1 MVSRIINGPSCDALL
16 GCRSGHPAS
25 VAVTLHFGFEFT
37 RSMSPSVTHRQKK
50 APPVTDGAEW
60 RRRESNPR
68 VSSRK
73 WRDLQALVDR
83 ELEVAALA
91 LHSDGP
97 DWHSLSPGTLELA
110 ELITCWPQL
119 PEPIRQIILTLVR
132 SVKMSE
138 QDVIDSAELNRA
150 GKRVIIP

>member
-1 MVSRIINGPSCDALL
+1 MLQNPLTQ
-16 GCRSGHPAS
+16 
-25 VAVTLHFGFEFT
+25 VTMRRHLQAHT
-37 RSMSPSVTHRQKK
+37 DKKRHRQSLTVPK
-50 APPVTDGAEW
+50 W
-60 RRRESNPR
+60 RRRESNPD

-73 WRDLQALVDR
+73 WRELQTLVER

-97 DWHSLSPGTLELA
+97 DWHSLSPGTMELA

-119 PEPIRQIILTLVR
+119 PQPIRQVILTLVR
-132 SVKMSE
+132 SVKMPE